1 MKFFRLLWHYRVSIL
16 FGCYF
21 FVFLQTSKAMN
32 MKKRL
37 LLCMVMLNL
46 VTAVFSQNAKAMLI
60 ADSLTSVSLYD
71 DNGWGGTPLEWTLQ
85 ERINEVASNDDLVAL
100 ARSHRNG
107 AARAVAFRLL
117 VARGDSRYRDI
128 LRNSLNDTNNFSI
141 QAFDVIYPGNVAD
154 YMVNVLVEHWDFQSL
169 EDSIYLD
176 SLFHSQPELM
186 KSRSRLY
193 ESFVKSPTVTDFRRI
208 FTPEDSVTL
217 DSMLFFTPNMQ
228 HIDRLYTILDN
239 LPADECYYDRLH
251 QMFYDEGIAE
261 ALSNLCRYRRDEDK
275 AAVIECL
282 LEYSKGLDKEHA
294 INGPEGRTNQGLEAV
309 AIWPDTTFLPAL
321 RKVRDYEVA
330 RKHYDYGRIRLF
342 YSALM
347 AYDDENSYN
356 FIDETLRMSGRD
368 SSTRH
373 YHLEYFRKA
382 YDMSPN
388 NRYESLLNKYDEIP

>member
-1 MKFFRLLWHYRVSIL
+1 
-16 FGCYF
+16 
-21 FVFLQTSKAMN
+21 

>member
-1 MKFFRLLWHYRVSIL
+1 
-16 FGCYF
+16 
-21 FVFLQTSKAMN
+21 
-32 MKKRL
+32 
-37 LLCMVMLNL
+37 MLNL
-46 VTAVFSQNAKAMLI
+46 FTAVLAQNAKVMAI
-60 ADSLTSVSLYD
+60 ADNLTMVSRYD
-71 DNGWGGTPLEWTLQ
+71 NNGWGSTPKAWILQ
-85 ERINEVASNDDLVAL
+85 EQLNEVASNDDLAAL

-128 LRNSLNDTNNFSI
+128 LYSSLQDTTRFRE
-141 QAFDVIYPGNVAD
+141 QACDIIFHRDVAN
-154 YMVNVLVEHWDFQSL
+154 YMVDAVVDHWDFQSL
-169 EDSIYLD
+169 SDSIRMD
-176 SLFHSQPELM
+176 SVFRSEPTLM
-186 KSRSRLY
+186 KKVPHLY
-193 ESFVKSPTVTDFRRI
+193 DTFVKRPTVTDFRRI

-368 SSTRH
+368 SSTRY